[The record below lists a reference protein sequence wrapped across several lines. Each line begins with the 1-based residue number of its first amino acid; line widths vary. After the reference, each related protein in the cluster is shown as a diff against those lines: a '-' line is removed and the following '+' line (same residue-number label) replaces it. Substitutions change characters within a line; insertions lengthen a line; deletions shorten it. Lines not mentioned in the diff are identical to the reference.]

1 MNSSNGVIHAVNAV
15 VPIPTLVTFVLADPD
30 LYNLAMAL
38 TRDDLTVDLLS
49 FLNTENG
56 GARAPFTVFA
66 PSNMAFVD
74 LLNELDVDQLSL
86 IDEPTLSLTLN
97 HHVLDGI
104 NVLFSDL
111 SDNLT
116 LSKLGGKI
124 TVNVSGGASLT
135 DGNSRVS
142 NIIS

>member
-1 MNSSNGVIHAVNAV
+1 M
-15 VPIPTLVTFVLADPD
+15 
-30 LYNLAMAL
+30 
-38 TRDDLTVDLLS
+38 
-49 FLNTENG
+49 NTESG

-66 PSNMAFVD
+66 LSNMAFVD